1 MEYDI
6 EKIVSNMDFKSLE
19 LVNLNN
25 GLSLTNNEIMILDRY
40 GIDYKQC
47 SSLKEVLSLIEEV
60 FTYGEV
66 DDFEELDGVSQTI
79 AERDYYQNT
88 NKQED

>member
-60 FTYGEV
+60 FTYEMEALGYTFDV
-66 DDFEELDGVSQTI
+66 
-79 AERDYYQNT
+79 
-88 NKQED
+88 KEDKVHE

>member
-25 GLSLTNNEIMILDRY
+25 GLSLTNNEIMILYRY

-88 NKQED
+88 NK

>member
-1 MEYDI
+1 
-6 EKIVSNMDFKSLE
+6 MDFKSLE

-25 GLSLTNNEIMILDRY
+25 GLSLTNNEIMILDTY

>member
-47 SSLKEVLSLIEEV
+47 SSLKEVLSLIEEE

-88 NKQED
+88 NK

>member
-6 EKIVSNMDFKSLE
+6 EKIVSNLDFKSLE

-40 GIDYKQC
+40 GIDYNQC

-88 NKQED
+88 NK

>member
-40 GIDYKQC
+40 GIAYKQC

-88 NKQED
+88 NK

>member
-47 SSLKEVLSLIEEV
+47 SSLKEVWSLIEEV

-79 AERDYYQNT
+79 AERDYCQNT
-88 NKQED
+88 NK

>member
-47 SSLKEVLSLIEEV
+47 SSLKEILSLIEEV

>member
-79 AERDYYQNT
+79 AERDYYHNT
-88 NKQED
+88 NK

>member
-66 DDFEELDGVSQTI
+66 DDFEELDRVSQTI

-88 NKQED
+88 NK

>member
-6 EKIVSNMDFKSLE
+6 EKIVSNMYFKSLE
-19 LVNLNN
+19 VVNLNN

-88 NKQED
+88 NK

>member
-6 EKIVSNMDFKSLE
+6 EKIVSNIDFKSLE

-88 NKQED
+88 NK

>member
-88 NKQED
+88 NK

>member
-66 DDFEELDGVSQTI
+66 DDFEELDGVSQTT

-88 NKQED
+88 NK

>member
-6 EKIVSNMDFKSLE
+6 EKIVSNLDFKSLE

>member
-40 GIDYKQC
+40 GIEYKQC

>member
-60 FTYGEV
+60 FTYGEF

-88 NKQED
+88 NK

>member
-6 EKIVSNMDFKSLE
+6 EKIVSNIDFKSLE

>member
-6 EKIVSNMDFKSLE
+6 EKIVSNMDVKSLE

-88 NKQED
+88 NK

>member
-1 MEYDI
+1 MEYNI
-6 EKIVSNMDFKSLE
+6 EKLVSNIDFKSFE
-19 LVNLNN
+19 LVNLGN

-60 FTYGEV
+60 FTYGEI
-66 DDFEELDGVSQTI
+66 DDFDELDGVSQTI

-88 NKQED
+88 NK

>member
-60 FTYGEV
+60 FSYGEV

-88 NKQED
+88 NK

>member
-6 EKIVSNMDFKSLE
+6 EKIVSNMDFKSLD

-47 SSLKEVLSLIEEV
+47 SSLKEILSLIEEV

-88 NKQED
+88 NK

>member
-6 EKIVSNMDFKSLE
+6 EKIVSNLDFKSLE

-25 GLSLTNNEIMILDRY
+25 RLSLTNNEIMILDRY

-88 NKQED
+88 NK

>member
-47 SSLKEVLSLIEEV
+47 SSLKEILSLIEEV

-88 NKQED
+88 NK

>member
-6 EKIVSNMDFKSLE
+6 EKIVSNLDFKSLE

-88 NKQED
+88 NK

>member
-47 SSLKEVLSLIEEV
+47 SSLKEALSLIEEV

-88 NKQED
+88 NK

>member
-79 AERDYYQNT
+79 EERDYYQNT
-88 NKQED
+88 NK

>member
-79 AERDYYQNT
+79 AERDHYQNT
-88 NKQED
+88 NK

>member
-66 DDFEELDGVSQTI
+66 DDFEELDGDSQTI

-88 NKQED
+88 NK

>member
-6 EKIVSNMDFKSLE
+6 EKIVSNLDFKSLE

-25 GLSLTNNEIMILDRY
+25 GLSLTNNEIIILDRY

-88 NKQED
+88 NK